1 MGVSVD
7 YKDTSIALSEMLADP
22 VLTQKAVE
30 SYELMKQRF
39 SLVTRRML
47 NKSGRAVGDLAGAW
61 QGVIFEPARDGR
73 VSFGVINP
81 LPYANIH
88 NTGKP
93 VIKPK
98 KKFLAIPLT
107 DAAHNQGW
115 PRDWQGPKLKFGI
128 SKAGNAVL
136 FLPDEKVNGK
146 AKRHARKKKRRRNTA
161 NQKPGVY
168 GKPQYALKTS
178 VKLKATG
185 YIDVATKESMDLIND
200 EGIW

>member
-1 MGVSVD
+1 MGVAVD

-39 SLVTRRML
+39 S
-47 NKSGRAVGDLAGAW
+47 LAGAW

>member
-1 MGVSVD
+1 MGVAVD

-88 NTGKP
+88 NTGK
-93 VIKPK
+93 
-98 KKFLAIPLT
+98 AET
-107 DAAHNQGW
+107 
-115 PRDWQGPKLKFGI
+115 
-128 SKAGNAVL
+128 
-136 FLPDEKVNGK
+136 
-146 AKRHARKKKRRRNTA
+146 
-161 NQKPGVY
+161 
-168 GKPQYALKTS
+168 
-178 VKLKATG
+178 
-185 YIDVATKESMDLIND
+185 
-200 EGIW
+200 